1 MTSSIVAKRYAKALL
16 EIGREDGNYEK
27 YAEEV
32 AAVVALFDT
41 SPELE
46 SVLSNPALDLQS
58 RKGVLQTLLEKLQLS
73 PITTNFFRLL
83 MDRGRIDQT
92 REISV
97 VYGLLLDEVKGIT
110 RAEVTSAASLSD
122 QELDRLKDALKAV
135 AGKEVSI
142 ELKEDPSLIGG
153 IKARIGDLVLD
164 GSVRTQLESLKE
176 SLRKGEYA

>member
-27 YAEEV
+27 YGEEV
-32 AAVVALFDT
+32 AAVVALLDA
-41 SPELE
+41 SPELD

-58 RKGVLQTLLEKLQLS
+58 RKSVLETLLKKLQLS
-73 PITTNFFRLL
+73 PITINFFRLL
-83 MDRGRIDQT
+83 MDRKRIDQT
-92 REISV
+92 RNIST
-97 VYGLLLDEVKGIT
+97 VYGRLLDEVKGIT

-122 QELDRLKDALKAV
+122 DELNRLKDALKTV